1 MVVVHSD
8 LLFQELEGCA
18 VGDYLL
24 FYEMVF
30 DGGVLLLYF
39 FVPLALVFVHDG
51 EGEAA
56 FLLVLVLLGFGE
68 AFDFEEAAAVEL
80 VDLFGGEFGEGEQD
94 EGEEGEEYLHG
105 VWIICIINILSL
117 ITI

>member
-8 LLFQELEGCA
+8 LLFQELERCA

-24 FYEMVF
+24 FDQIVL
-30 DGGVLLLYF
+30 DGGVLFLYL
-39 FVPLALVFVHDG
+39 FVPFAFVFVHDG

-80 VDLFGGEFGEGEQD
+80 VDFFGGEFGEGEQD

-105 VWIICIINILSL
+105 GGGGIICIINI
-117 ITI
+117 